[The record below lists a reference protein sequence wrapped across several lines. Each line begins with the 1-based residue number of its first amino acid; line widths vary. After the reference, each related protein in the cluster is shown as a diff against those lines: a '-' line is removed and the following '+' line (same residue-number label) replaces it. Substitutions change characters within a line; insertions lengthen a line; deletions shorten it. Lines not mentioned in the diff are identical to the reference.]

1 MAKQQS
7 RTSHLEEKLAKAIL
21 KAIKASGGKAK
32 RSDVIH
38 QIEKNEK
45 FDSWAEDFLPSG
57 KKRWS
62 TIVDRK
68 SSAKLVNR
76 GLLEKNKG
84 IWSIT
89 PKGST
94 ALEMNSVETFILGE
108 IEDSLEESN
117 CMQVLRGTLKP
128 NSNAPEE
135 MEALLF
141 RNAYINY
148 ERNLELENI
157 NTDLAFA
164 KLLENIHTLDGQER
178 TGSLD
183 DDDIYTTLTGAGILA
198 GMSPN
203 RNPDRIMFSKSVSRQ
218 ERLNLDSDLEFGV
231 PAFRRK
237 EFTKEN
243 LSIYE
248 DLDASVLANNFE
260 KSNNSIQEFFK
271 KFKLLWLGKLK
282 LILALITGLVIGVMM
297 PMQLATRGSSESTL
311 SKIISNFK
319 GGDTVASEISLSD
332 ENPLTLSKNI
342 IFTCISSHIEVKV
355 VSGKDIKLIIYNLK
369 KSDDQQNILKILLG
383 LPSEAEGNVSVTI
396 SKNV

>member
-7 RTSHLEEKLAKAIL
+7 RTSHLEENLAKAIL
-21 KAIKASGGKAK
+21 KTIEALGGKAK
-32 RSDVIH
+32 RSDVIT

-57 KKRWS
+57 KKRWT
-62 TIVDRK
+62 TIVDLK
-68 SSAKLVNR
+68 SSVKLVKR

-94 ALEMNSVETFILGE
+94 ALETNSVETFMSDD
-108 IEDSLEESN
+108 IEDCLEESN

-128 NSNAPEE
+128 NSDAPEE
-135 MEALLF
+135 IEALMF

-164 KLLENIHTLDGQER
+164 KLLENIDTLDGPER
-178 TGSLD
+178 TESPD
-183 DDDIYTTLTGAGILA
+183 DDDIYPTLTGAAIYERI
-198 GMSPN
+198 SPIN
-203 RNPDRIMFSKSVSRQ
+203 NPDRIRFSKSASRS
-218 ERLNLDSDLEFGV
+218 ERLNLDSDLESYV

-237 EFTKEN
+237 ESAKEN
-243 LSIYE
+243 FPLY
-248 DLDASVLANNFE
+248 DLQQLPTKDK
-260 KSNNSIQEFFK
+260 KSKNSIQEIFR

-297 PMQLATRGSSESTL
+297 PMQLATRGDSESAFRRIVADIKSTDR
-311 SKIISNFK
+311 I
-319 GGDTVASEISLSD
+319 ASEISLRD
-332 ENPLTLSKNI
+332 ESPLTLSKNI

-355 VSGKDIKLIIYNLK
+355 LSSKDIQLIIYDLK
-369 KSDDQQNILKILLG
+369 KLDDQQNMLKILLG
-383 LPSEAEGNVSVTI
+383 LPSEAEGNIRVTI
-396 SKNV
+396 LKQ